1 MLGVWA
7 SGDTFRTELRVS
19 NLRQKRAGV
28 GVPVIVQS
36 CVRVEVAV
44 LGCPS

>member
-1 MLGVWA
+1 MKEKVCHKWRGTVLKYSNCGYLSA
-7 SGDTFRTELRVS
+7 EFR
-19 NLRQKRAGV
+19 
-28 GVPVIVQS
+28 S

>member
-1 MLGVWA
+1 MSAMSLLE
-7 SGDTFRTELRVS
+7 SGEECYIKVINNINKYSQFR
-19 NLRQKRAGV
+19 
-28 GVPVIVQS
+28 S